1 MTDINS
7 VNVTGRITRDIGE
20 RDFTYL
26 SSGTAKLQFSI
37 AVNKSVKDANGNW
50 SEKSAFFDV
59 VVWGKYAESLRP
71 RLAKGAKVTVSGR
84 LEQDTWEDKQTRA
97 RREKIYIT
105 AENVILSQSLQS
117 TQTRQTATQPAQQ
130 AAPQSVEFEDDWPDG
145 VLPDSIP
152 F

>member
-7 VNVTGRITRDIGE
+7 VTVTGRITRDIGE
-20 RDFTYL
+20 RDFTYFA
-26 SSGTAKLQFSI
+26 SGTAKLQFSI

-71 RLAKGAKVTVSGR
+71 RLAKGAKVTVCGQ
-84 LEQDTWEDKQTRA
+84 LERDTWEDKQTRA
-97 RREKIYIT
+97 KREKIYIKG
-105 AENVILSQSLQS
+105 ENIQVLVPSTGQPQSLS
-117 TQTRQTATQPAQQ
+117 SGRPALPSSNIGNNE
-130 AAPQSVEFEDDWPDG
+130 AELEDDGFVD
-145 VLPDSIP
+145 DIP